1 MEIHEMTLSESTG
14 YAPAVVSAVPALG
27 RVMRPSRRGAGR
39 RKSPG
44 ADAAEDL
51 GGDIVSARTLGACT
65 AALTGAATVVV
76 PGAASTGPVG
86 ERGPW

>member
-1 MEIHEMTLSESTG
+1 MTLSESTG

-51 GGDIVSARTLGACT
+51 GGDTVSARTLGAGT
-65 AALTGAATVVV
+65 AAAIAVV
-76 PGAASTGPVG
+76 PGAAGTGPGG